1 MVVLTSEEVQK
12 IVQDELALN
21 KKRDKH
27 IQASDDTL
35 LRSEKMVGLAERQLQ
50 KYELQI
56 RSIYQPME
64 NWVTST
70 KAVILGLAGT
80 REATEDNTR
89 MIPRYIVGIANL
101 VLARRRHIKWM
112 GQEQEFYDRNKGDM
126 SKMMRAYQATKL
138 TVMKLGSAFISI
150 TMVLASLA
158 VVFGIASLAL
168 QGTDSALF
176 KFYESL
182 DPMDQMLA
190 ILGGMAIIVYAVG
203 GAFGLIAA
211 AVAGFAAVLSGQL
224 SPKMSVFTAI
234 VSGLALVLAAVILG
248 VVSWPLVIG
257 IAIFSALTLVYR
269 FRKTIIAAFTSAGH
283 AIYDAT
289 IGVFIRGYK
298 WLIKIW
304 KKFTANPLK
313 TAFSYSPL
321 GLGMSVGHRLA
332 GGGSQDNSTT
342 NIYVTGS
349 GSRGSDEELASNIS
363 RTLSISKR
371 RRGGGTTQ
379 GALP

>member
-1 MVVLTSEEVQK
+1 MVVLDEKEVQK
-12 IVQDELALN
+12 IVQDELALH
-21 KKRDKH
+21 KKRDSY
-27 IQASDDTL
+27 ISASDDTL
-35 LRSEKMVGLAERQLQ
+35 LRSERMVGLAERQLH

-56 RSIYQPME
+56 KSIYQPME

-138 TVMKLGSAFISI
+138 TVMKLGSAFISM
-150 TMVLASLA
+150 TMILASLA

-176 KFYESL
+176 QFYESL

-190 ILGGMAIIVYAVG
+190 ILGGMAVIIYAVG

-224 SPKMSVFTAI
+224 SPKMSIFTAI
-234 VSGLALVLAAVILG
+234 VSGLALILAG
-248 VVSWPLVIG
+248 VVLGIMSWPLFFG
-257 IAIFSALTLVYR
+257 IAIFTALTLVYR
-269 FRKTIIAAFTSAGH
+269 FRKTIIAVFKSAGQ
-283 AIYDAT
+283 AIWDAT
-289 IGVFIRGYK
+289 IGNFIRGYK
-298 WLIKIW
+298 WLIKVW
-304 KKFTANPLK
+304 KKFKANPLK
-313 TAFSYSPL
+313 TAWSYSPL
-321 GLGMSVGHRLA
+321 GLAMSAGNRL
-332 GGGSQDNSTT
+332 GGALTDNSTT

-349 GSRGSDEELASNIS
+349 GVRGSDEELASNIS
-363 RTLSISKR
+363 RSLSIEKR
-371 RRGGGTTQ
+371 RRGGSTTQ